1 MDGIPWDQ
9 VKAGDLDALQV
20 VLLSSST
27 SRRLRALQELRDK
40 NGSEISPETHHDLL
54 ELLFRTY
61 PLYVDRSSRQAVQ
74 QCLRSLLRGPN
85 ATEELKFLTQ
95 KLQIEAS
102 RPGLASSFA
111 FVLLEWCCILLQQ
124 ASEDKDTPLAT
135 VLDLIAV
142 DAKALEN
149 CFSHN
154 PKPAVKQSALRV
166 TRRALRAVFSSEAWG
181 ADAVRQSV
189 SRLTADSTTGNKNAP
204 LLGVVCGVCAR
215 LADKTSIL
223 EESKKEILAFY
234 IKEVV
239 SSKSAVPA
247 HIANGMSDFI
257 TSFVTYEDVAT
268 ELVPPME
275 KSILRAPEVV
285 LGGVIPPLC
294 ASLPEEIDISEL
306 VQTRLSKHLLTSMKS
321 NNPSIRQGAS
331 DSFAS
336 LLSRCRSDPLVLK
349 ITTEIISPLKTQKIT
364 TPEHRL
370 AYSQAIAAIAPSA
383 DVSNEIVQGFCPVF
397 SRESNEAALE
407 EEIKSFSKHLTY
419 LVQSKLKVS
428 DDVISTIVKGVSDKR
443 IPFRKIWQASVGEV
457 LWKSDLEDL
466 KTPEVEPLVTKFLA
480 KMKDLFGE
488 VASNP
493 LPSAQSGALSSAY
506 VFLALFHRVSD
517 VQGSAK
523 SAWEEN
529 VSQSMTLSPKPS
541 FLLNPKAYSKL
552 SSKEEVQWLVRALA
566 AVTTGPKFVSSEDAS
581 KTAWAQTFVYAIT
594 APALPSN
601 IRENSAETLSR
612 VYLTDVASFG
622 RIVLNALWAWIFSF
636 RTADKE
642 SAAVSA
648 GPESERL
655 LHMVLK
661 ALCPTKAV
669 IETSGISSSDLE
681 ALLIEML
688 ILGRP
693 ELIPNTSWIDLCLRT
708 STDPGDL
715 VRAHAPKC
723 IEQLVRVNADPLQSV
738 VPNVNLAV
746 WSAGAELAF
755 VAPDAMIPRLVD
767 QIKYDLDGTRL
778 SKFTATDAAISRTPE
793 GTAFVDVLSSKSKQP
808 AFDKNTKDYD
818 TLKWEEELRA
828 QLAEKKGQSQKKLTP
843 EENSKVKAQLAKEA
857 KIRQDVLEEVKRIE
871 RGAGLIR
878 GLATGPANDVEGWIN
893 AAVTSLLSL
902 AQAGAGLFV
911 GDVVSRAFIT
921 CADEVSTRLGP
932 LRSFVGIATLRAIGN
947 TNLPSDMEL
956 EPLGELVTRILY
968 RLRFASEQ
976 RPFDTTS
983 LAYVLPLISLVLT
996 QNGIEEAK
1004 GEEEGTQVLLALE
1017 FLSFHSS
1024 SFTDTRLPRVE
1035 VLRQLLYAMQKYTQ
1049 HYKLVK
1055 DTLFDFC
1062 RCISPNINSE
1072 ELDTLLQGTI
1082 VTEASVR
1089 TTVLQVIEAEIDLTD
1104 LDFSEHIWLG
1114 CHDLVEENVEIAD
1127 TIWEDNALEV
1137 DDTSFSKIMKYLD
1150 SKDYQLR
1157 GAAAR
1162 ALAHAI
1168 EFDKSKFAGILSE
1181 LQSKYVEEI
1190 KPKAPE
1196 KDAYGMPKK
1205 VDNAD
1210 HWEARSGIALA
1221 FNAMTN
1227 GFDGDESV
1235 SFLRFLIE
1243 KGPLL
1248 DGNSRVRGQ
1257 MTESGKSIIILRG
1270 ESKVEEMMQLL
1281 QTTLETSDKDT
1292 KTSDLL
1298 NEAVIVLY
1306 GSVATHLKADDP
1318 RLQTVISELLV
1329 ALDTPSESVQHAVSE
1344 CLPPLIRSSGSKTAE
1359 YVENLLYRLFNAPD
1373 YPRQRGA
1380 AYGLAAVVCGRGV
1393 ATLREYRIMSQLK
1406 EAAENKREKDH
1417 RRGALLAY
1425 ELFALVLGRT
1435 FEPYVIHLVPQ
1446 LLAGFGDTSISV
1458 RDTCLEASRACFQN
1472 LSSYGVKEILPTLLD
1487 GLDDTQWRSQ
1497 KGACDLLGAMAY
1509 LDPQQLAASLPDII
1523 PPLTIVL
1530 NDTHKEVRSAA
1541 NRSLQRFGE
1550 VISNPE
1556 VKSLVG
1562 VLLKALSDPT
1572 KHTDEALD
1580 SLIKVSFAHY
1590 LDAPSLALV
1599 VRILERG
1606 LSDRSNTKRKS
1617 AQIIGSLA
1625 HLTERKDLISHLPI
1639 IVAGL
1644 NLAIVD
1650 PVPTTRATAS
1660 KALGSLIE
1668 KLGEDALPEL
1678 IPNLMATL
1686 KSDTGAGDRLG
1697 SAQALS
1703 EVLAGLGTTR
1713 LEETLPTILQNV
1725 SSAKPAV
1732 REGFMTLFIFLPACF
1747 GNSFANYLSKIIP
1760 PILAGLA
1767 DDIEAIRETALRAG
1781 RLLVKNFAHK
1791 AIDLLLPELE
1801 RGLADDSYR
1810 IRLSSVELVGDLLFS
1825 LTGISG
1831 KVEGDEEEEEATQAG
1846 QSLLEVLGA
1855 ERRDKVLSAL
1865 YICRCDTSGQV
1876 KSAALGV
1883 WKALVASPRTLKD
1896 MVPTLSQLII
1906 RRLGSSNMEQ
1916 KVIASNALGDLI
1928 KKAGESVLN
1937 TLLPLLQDGLQAS
1950 PDVEVKQGICIALRE
1965 LINAASPDALEDF
1978 EDILI
1983 ATVRVALV
1991 DNDDDV
1997 REAAAEAFDSLQQI
2011 MGKRVV
2017 DQVLP
2022 YLLHLLRNDDDA
2034 EQALSALLTL
2044 LTEQTRANIILPNLI
2059 PTLLTPPITAF
2070 NARALAS
2077 LAEVAGSAMTRRL
2090 PTILNSLM
2098 DGIIETTDEE
2108 LRTELSTAFDTV
2120 LVSVDEYDGLS
2131 AAMNVM
2137 VTLVKHDDHR
2147 RRAAAA
2153 LHLTKFFAEAELD
2166 FSRYYQDLIRALL
2179 ISFDDPD
2186 KDVVKS
2192 AWTALTGLMSHMRK
2206 EEMESLAIPTRQILR
2221 QVGVAGADLP
2231 GFSLPKG
2238 IMAILPIFLQGLLNG
2253 TTDQR
2258 TQSALA
2264 MSDIIDRTRAE
2275 SLKPFVTQITG
2286 PLIRVVSERSVDI
2299 KCAIFYTLNK
2309 LLEKI
2314 PLAVK
2319 PFLPQLQRTF
2329 ARGLADTTSETLR
2342 NRAAKGLGILIT
2354 LTPRVD
2360 PLIAELIAGSKTS
2373 DIGVKNAMMKALQ
2386 EVVGKAGANMSEA
2399 SRQAIL
2405 GLIDD
2410 DASDQTDSV
2419 SITNARLLGALVKVL
2434 PAASSVP
2441 LIKNRILSGS
2451 LSHAAVLGLNALLAE
2466 CPEVLTEHFSVELP
2480 TVICQGLANKDPF
2493 VSDNSA
2499 LASGKYL
2506 LSNDGDHAFESSK
2519 TIFEALASAIQ
2530 VGNPVD
2536 TRRLS
2541 LVVIRTVSRLH
2552 PELARP
2558 HLALLAPPI
2567 FASVRDLV
2575 IPVKLAAEAAFLS
2588 IFSVVESESEVFD
2601 KYMAGPGASLPPGPK
2616 RSMSDYFKR
2625 IAIRLANQARERREA
2640 EGGEGGLGLSN
2651 DELDDEKELWSIGK
2665 VDLGEAF
2672 GDDALSNSHRRDF
2685 SVPRTSSAND
2695 RRYADI
2701 KMVNL
2706 TTQKRLA
2713 ASVVG
2718 CGKRKIWLDPNEMN
2732 EISNANSR
2740 QTIRKLV
2747 SDGLII
2753 RKPVTMHS
2761 RASARE
2767 LNEARRNGRHRG
2779 LGKRKGTKD
2788 ARMPSQVL
2796 WMRRMRV
2803 LRRLLVRYR
2812 AAGKIDKHLYHELY
2826 HLSKGNTFKHKRAL
2840 VEHADSFSL
2849 SPLQI
2854 QKAKAERARD
2864 RVLKEEMDA
2873 KRAKNKALRER
2884 RLERKEAKHN
2894 ALISEE

>member
-40 NGSEISPETHHDLL
+40 NGSEVSPETRHDLL

-61 PLYVDRSSRQAVQ
+61 PVYVDRSSRQAVQ

-85 ATEELKFLTQ
+85 ATEETKFLTQ

-124 ASEDKDTPLAT
+124 ASEDQNTPLPT

-149 CFSHN
+149 CLSHN

-166 TRRALRAVFSSEAWG
+166 TRRALRAVFTSEAWG

-189 SRLTADSTTGNKNAP
+189 SRLTADAAAANKNAP

-215 LADKTSIL
+215 LADKTPIL
-223 EESKKEILAFY
+223 EELKKDILAFY

-247 HIANGMSDFI
+247 HVANGMPDFF

-294 ASLPEEIDISEL
+294 ASLPEEIDLSEL
-306 VQTRLSKHLLTSMKS
+306 VQTRLSKNLLTSMKS

-336 LLSRCRSDPLVLK
+336 LLSRCRTDSLVLK
-349 ITTEIISPLKTQKIT
+349 ITSEIVGPLKTQKIT

-370 AYSQAIAAIAPSA
+370 AYAQAIGAISPSA
-383 DVSNEIVQGFCPVF
+383 DVSKEIVQGFCPVF

-443 IPFRKIWQASVGEV
+443 IPFRKIWQANVGEV
-457 LWKSDLEDL
+457 LWTSDLEDL
-466 KTPEVEPLVTKFLA
+466 KAPETEPLLTKFLA

-506 VFLALFHRVSD
+506 LFLALFHRVSD
-517 VQGSAK
+517 VQGSAR
-523 SAWEEN
+523 SAWEEH
-529 VSQSMTLSPKPS
+529 VTQSMTLSPKPS
-541 FLLNPKAYSKL
+541 FLLNPRAYSKL
-552 SSKEEVQWLVRALA
+552 SSKAEVQWLVRALA
-566 AVTTGPKFVSSEDAS
+566 AVASGPNFSSSDDAS
-581 KTAWAQTFVYAIT
+581 KTAWAQTFIYAIT
-594 APALPSN
+594 APAIPSN

-612 VYLTDVASFG
+612 VYQTDVASFG
-622 RIVLNALWAWIFSF
+622 RIVLNALWAWILSF

-681 ALLIEML
+681 VLLIEML

-693 ELIPNTSWIDLCLRT
+693 ELIPNTSWIELCLRT
-708 STDPGDL
+708 GTDPGDL
-715 VRAHAPKC
+715 VRAHAANC
-723 IEQLVRVNADPLQSV
+723 IEQLVCVNTDPVQSA

-746 WSAGAELAF
+746 FSAGAELAF

-878 GLATGPANDVEGWIN
+878 ALATGPANDVEGWIN
-893 AAVTSLLSL
+893 AAVSSLLSL

-932 LRSFVGIATLRAIGN
+932 LRPFVGIATLRAIGN

-976 RPFDTTS
+976 RPFDATS
-983 LAYVLPLISLVLT
+983 LAYVLPLVSLILT
-996 QNGIEEAK
+996 KNGIEEGK

-1035 VLRQLLYAMQKYTQ
+1035 VLSQLLSAMQKYTQ

-1062 RCISPNINSE
+1062 RCISPSINSE
-1072 ELDTLLQGTI
+1072 ELDTLLQGT
-1082 VTEASVR
+1082 VVAEASVR
-1089 TTVLQVIEAEIDLTD
+1089 TNVLQVIEAEIDLTD

-1114 CHDLVEENVEIAD
+1114 CHDIVEENAEIAD

-1257 MTESGKSIIILRG
+1257 MTESGKSVIILRG
-1270 ESKVEEMMQLL
+1270 ESKVEEMMNLL

-1359 YVENLLYRLFNAPD
+1359 YVENLLHRLFNAPD

-1380 AYGLAAVVCGRGV
+1380 AYGLAAVVSQGGR
-1393 ATLREYRIMSQLK
+1393 REQK
-1406 EAAENKREKDH
+1406 EKDH

-1458 RDTCLEASRACFQN
+1458 RETCLEASRACFQN

-1523 PPLTIVL
+1523 PPLTVVL

-1606 LSDRSNTKRKS
+1606 LGDRSNTKRKS

-1668 KLGEDALPEL
+1668 KLGEDALPDL

-1713 LEETLPTILQNV
+1713 LEETLPTILHNV
-1725 SSAKPAV
+1725 SSAKPSV

-1831 KVEGDEEEEEATQAG
+1831 KQEGDEEEEEATQAG

-1928 KKAGESVLN
+1928 KKAGESVLS

-1965 LINAASPDALEDF
+1965 LINAASPDALEDY

-1983 ATVRVALV
+1983 STVRVALV

-2022 YLLHLLRNDDDA
+2022 YLLHLLRNDEDA

-2137 VTLVKHDDHR
+2137 ITLVKHDDHH

-2360 PLIAELIAGSKTS
+2360 PLIAELIAGSKTT

-2419 SITNARLLGALVKVL
+2419 AITNARLLGALVKVL

-2441 LIKNRILSGS
+2441 LIKNRILTGS

-2480 TVICQGLANKDPF
+2480 TVICQGLANQDPF
-2493 VSDNSA
+2493 ISDNSA
-2499 LASGKYL
+2499 LAAGKYL
-2506 LSNDGDHAFESSK
+2506 LSNDADHAFESSK
-2519 TIFEALASAIQ
+2519 VIFEALASAIQ
-2530 VGNPVD
+2530 VGKPVD

-2567 FASVRDLV
+2567 FAGVRDLV

-2588 IFSVVESESEVFD
+2588 IFSVVESDSEVFD

-2625 IAIRLANQARERREA
+2625 IAVRLANQARERREA

-2651 DELDDEKELWSIGK
+2651 DEIDDEKELWSIGK

-2672 GDDALSNSHRRDF
+2672 GD
-2685 SVPRTSSAND
+2685 
-2695 RRYADI
+2695 
-2701 KMVNL
+2701 
-2706 TTQKRLA
+2706 
-2713 ASVVG
+2713 
-2718 CGKRKIWLDPNEMN
+2718 E
-2732 EISNANSR
+2732 
-2740 QTIRKLV
+2740 
-2747 SDGLII
+2747 
-2753 RKPVTMHS
+2753 
-2761 RASARE
+2761 
-2767 LNEARRNGRHRG
+2767 
-2779 LGKRKGTKD
+2779 
-2788 ARMPSQVL
+2788 
-2796 WMRRMRV
+2796 
-2803 LRRLLVRYR
+2803 
-2812 AAGKIDKHLYHELY
+2812 
-2826 HLSKGNTFKHKRAL
+2826 
-2840 VEHADSFSL
+2840 
-2849 SPLQI
+2849 
-2854 QKAKAERARD
+2854 
-2864 RVLKEEMDA
+2864 
-2873 KRAKNKALRER
+2873 
-2884 RLERKEAKHN
+2884 
-2894 ALISEE
+2894 

>member
-1 MDGIPWDQ
+1 MDAIPWDQ

-27 SRRLRALQELRDK
+27 SRRLRALQDLRDK
-40 NGSEISPETHHDLL
+40 NGSELSPETHQEVLD
-54 ELLFRTY
+54 LLFRTY

-74 QCLRSLLRGPN
+74 QCLRSLLRTPN
-85 ATEELKFLTQ
+85 ATEHLKFLTQ
-95 KLQIEAS
+95 KLKAEAA
-102 RPGLASSFA
+102 RPGLASAFA
-111 FVLLEWCCILLQQ
+111 FVLLEWCCILLQH
-124 ASEDKDTPLAT
+124 ASEDQNTPLAIVLELIT
-135 VLDLIAV
+135 VV
-142 DAKALEN
+142 AKALEN
-149 CFSHN
+149 CLAHN

-166 TRRALRAVFSSEAWG
+166 TRRALRAVFSSAAWG
-181 ADAVRQSV
+181 DDAVRQSV
-189 SRLTADSTTGNKNAP
+189 SQLTSDASASYKNAP
-204 LLGVVCGVCAR
+204 ILGVVCGVCAR
-215 LADKTSIL
+215 LADKKSTI
-223 EESKKEILAFY
+223 EESKKAILAFY
-234 IKEVV
+234 VKEIV
-239 SSKSAVPA
+239 SSKTVVPA
-247 HIANGMSDFI
+247 HAACGLGDFFA
-257 TSFVTYEDVAT
+257 SFVTYEDIAT

-275 KSILRAPEVV
+275 KSMLRAPEVV
-285 LGGVIPPLC
+285 LSGVIPPLC
-294 ASLPEEIDISEL
+294 ASLPEDIDISEL
-306 VQTRLSKHLLTSMKS
+306 VQTRLAKHLLASMKS

-331 DSFAS
+331 ESFGS
-336 LLSRCRSDPLVLK
+336 LLSRCKTEPLVLK
-349 ITTEIISPLKTQKIT
+349 ITGEIMGPLKTNKIT
-364 TPEHRL
+364 AAEHRV
-370 AYSQAIAAIAPSA
+370 AYAQAIAAIPSSA
-383 DVSNEIVQGFCPVF
+383 DVSKDIAQGFGLVF
-397 SRESNEAALE
+397 TRESNETALE
-407 EEIKSFSKHLTY
+407 EEIKSFSKHLAHII
-419 LVQSKLKVS
+419 QSKVKIS
-428 DDVISTIVKGVSDKR
+428 DDVANTIVKGISDKR
-443 IPFRKIWQASVGEV
+443 IPFRKLWQISIGEI
-457 LWKSDLEDL
+457 LWASDLEAL
-466 KTPEVEPLVTKFLA
+466 KSAEIEPLVTKFLA
-480 KMKDLFGE
+480 KMKDLFSE
-488 VASNP
+488 VAANP
-493 LPSAQSGALSSAY
+493 LPSATSGALSSAY
-506 VFLALFHRVSD
+506 LFLALFHKVSD
-517 VQGSAK
+517 IQGSSKAT
-523 SAWEEN
+523 WDEY
-529 VSQSMTLSPKPS
+529 VVQSMTLSPKPS
-541 FLLNPKAYSKL
+541 FMLNSKVFSKL
-552 SSKEEVQWLVRALA
+552 GSKEEVQWLVRSLA
-566 AVTTGPKFVSSEDAS
+566 AVASAPKFASADEAS
-581 KTAWAQTFVYAIT
+581 KTAWAQAFIFGIV
-594 APALPSN
+594 APAIPSN
-601 IRENSAETLSR
+601 FREVSAEILSQ
-612 VYLTDVASFG
+612 VYLKDVTSFG
-622 RIVLNALWAWIFSF
+622 HVFVRALWTWILAF

-642 SAAVSA
+642 SAANAA
-648 GPESERL
+648 GPGSERL
-655 LHMVLK
+655 LHMVVR
-661 ALCPTKAV
+661 ALCPSTDVVQK
-669 IETSGISSSDLE
+669 SGISADDLK
-681 ALLIEML
+681 AQLIEIL
-688 ILGRP
+688 ILSRP
-693 ELIPNTSWIDLCLRT
+693 ELVPSTSWISLCLRT
-708 STDPGDL
+708 GTDPGDL
-715 VRAHAPKC
+715 VRANPAKC
-723 IEQLVRVNADPLQSV
+723 IEQLVRVNADPVQSA
-738 VPNVNLAV
+738 VPDVNPAV
-746 WSAGAELAF
+746 WSSAAELAF
-755 VAPDAMIPRLVD
+755 VAPDVMIPRLVD
-767 QIKYDLDGTRL
+767 QIKFDLDGTRL
-778 SKFTATDAAISRTPE
+778 SKFTATDAAIARTPE
-793 GTAFVDVLSSKSKQP
+793 GTAFVDVLSSKSKHP

-828 QLAEKKGQSQKKLTP
+828 QLAEKKGQTQKKLTP

-857 KIRQDVLEEVKRIE
+857 KIREDVLEEVKRIE
-871 RGAGLIR
+871 RGAGLIH
-878 GLATGPANDVEGWIN
+878 GLATGPINDVSGWIN

-921 CADEVSTRLGP
+921 CSNEVSSRLGN
-932 LRSFVGIATLRAIGN
+932 LRSSAGIATLRAIGN
-947 TNLPSDMEL
+947 TNLPSDMES

-983 LAYVLPLISLVLT
+983 LAYVLPLIFQVLT
-996 QNGIEEAK
+996 QNGIQEAK

-1017 FLSFHSS
+1017 FLSFHSG
-1024 SFTDTRLPRVE
+1024 SFADSRLPRVE
-1035 VLRQLLYAMQKYTQ
+1035 VLSQLLSAMQRYTQ
-1049 HYKLVK
+1049 HYKIVK
-1055 DTLFDFC
+1055 DTLNDFC
-1062 RCISPNINSE
+1062 RCVSPNINST
-1072 ELDTLLQGTI
+1072 ELDTLLRGTI
-1082 VTEASVR
+1082 VAEASVR

-1104 LDFSEHIWLG
+1104 LDFSEHIWLA
-1114 CHDLVEENVEIAD
+1114 CHDGVEENAEIAD

-1137 DDTSFSKIMKYLD
+1137 DESSYSKIINYLD

-1168 EFDKSKFAGILSE
+1168 EFDKSKFVGILSE
-1181 LQSKYVEEI
+1181 LEAKYVDEI

-1205 VDNAD
+1205 VEVSD

-1221 FNAMTN
+1221 FSAMTN
-1227 GFDGDESV
+1227 EFDGEQGV

-1243 KGPLL
+1243 QGPLL
-1248 DGNSRVRGQ
+1248 DGNSRVRSQ
-1257 MTESGKSIIILRG
+1257 MTESGKSVIIQRG
-1270 ESKVEEMMQLL
+1270 QAKVEEMMNLL

-1292 KTSDLL
+1292 TTSDLL

-1306 GSVATHLKADDP
+1306 GSVATHLKANDP
-1318 RLQTVISELLV
+1318 RLQTVIKELLS

-1344 CLPPLIRSSGSKTAE
+1344 CLPPLIRSSGSKTKE
-1359 YVENLLYRLFNAPD
+1359 YVESLIHRLFNATE
-1373 YPRQRGA
+1373 YPPQRGA
-1380 AYGLAAVVCGRGV
+1380 AYGLAAVVCGRGIS
-1393 ATLREYRIMSQLK
+1393 TLREFRIMSLLK
-1406 EAAENKREKDH
+1406 EATENRAQKEH

-1425 ELFALVLGRT
+1425 ELLALILGRT
-1435 FEPYVIHLVPQ
+1435 FEPFVIQIVPQ
-1446 LLAGFGDTSISV
+1446 LLGGFGDTSIGV
-1458 RDTCLEASRACFQN
+1458 RDACLDASRACFQN
-1472 LSSYGVKEILPTLLD
+1472 LSSYGVKQILPTLLD

-1530 NDTHKEVRSAA
+1530 NDTHKEVRNAA

-1580 SLIKVSFAHY
+1580 SLIKVSFVHY

-1599 VRILERG
+1599 TRILERG

-1639 IVAGL
+1639 LVAGL

-1668 KLGEDALPEL
+1668 KLGEDALPDL
-1678 IPNLMATL
+1678 IPNLMSTL

-1725 SSAKPAV
+1725 SSAKASV

-1767 DDIEAIRETALRAG
+1767 DDVDAIRETALRAG

-1831 KVEGDEEEEEATQAG
+1831 KSEGEEEEEEATQAG
-1846 QSLLEVLGA
+1846 QSLLEVLGE
-1855 ERRDKVLSAL
+1855 ERRNKVLSAL

-1883 WKALVASPRTLKD
+1883 WKALVASPKTLKD

-1906 RRLGSSNMEQ
+1906 RRLGSTNMEQ

-1937 TLLPLLQDGLQAS
+1937 TLLPLLQDGLQTS
-1950 PDVEVKQGICIALRE
+1950 PDVDVKQGICIALRE
-1965 LINAASPDALEDF
+1965 LITAASPDALEDF
-1978 EDILI
+1978 EEILI

-1991 DNDDDV
+1991 DNDEDV

-2011 MGKRVV
+2011 MGKRAV

-2059 PTLLTPPITAF
+2059 PTLLTSPISAF

-2098 DGIIETTDEE
+2098 DGMVESTDEE
-2108 LRTELSTAFDTV
+2108 HREELSNAFDTV

-2131 AAMNVM
+2131 AAMSVM
-2137 VTLVKHDDHR
+2137 IGLAKHDDHR
-2147 RRAAAA
+2147 RRAAASV
-2153 LHLTKFFAEAELD
+2153 HLTKFFAEAEMD

-2179 ISFDDPD
+2179 ISFDDSD

-2206 EEMESLAIPTRQILR
+2206 EEMEALAIPTRQILR

-2238 IMAILPIFLQGLLNG
+2238 IMAILPVFLQGLLNG

-2360 PLIAELIAGSKTS
+2360 PLIAELITGSKTS
-2373 DIGVKNAMMKALQ
+2373 DVGVKNAMMKALQ
-2386 EVVGKAGANMSEA
+2386 EVVGKAGGNMSEA

-2405 GLIDD
+2405 TLIDD
-2410 DASDQTDSV
+2410 DSSDQTDSV
-2419 SITNARLLGALVKVL
+2419 AITNARLLASLVKVI
-2434 PAASSVP
+2434 PVANSIP
-2441 LIKNRILSGS
+2441 LIKNRILSGP
-2451 LSHAAVLGLNALLAE
+2451 LSHASILGLNALLAE
-2466 CPEVLTEHFSVELP
+2466 CPEVLTEHFAAELP
-2480 TVICQGLANKDPF
+2480 TVLCQGIANKDPF

-2499 LASGKYL
+2499 LAAGKYL
-2506 LSNDGDHAFESSK
+2506 LSNEGDHAFESSK
-2519 TIFEALASAIQ
+2519 AIFEAFVPAIQ
-2530 VGNPVD
+2530 AGSPSD

-2541 LVVIRTVSRLH
+2541 LVAIRTVSRLH

-2567 FASVRDLV
+2567 FACVRDLV

-2588 IFSVVESESEVFD
+2588 IFSVVESDSEVFD

-2625 IAIRLANQARERREA
+2625 VAIRLAAQARERREA

-2651 DELDDEKELWSIGK
+2651 DEVDDEKELWSIGK
-2665 VDLGEAF
+2665 VDLGDAF
-2672 GDDALSNSHRRDF
+2672 G
-2685 SVPRTSSAND
+2685 
-2695 RRYADI
+2695 
-2701 KMVNL
+2701 
-2706 TTQKRLA
+2706 
-2713 ASVVG
+2713 
-2718 CGKRKIWLDPNEMN
+2718 
-2732 EISNANSR
+2732 
-2740 QTIRKLV
+2740 
-2747 SDGLII
+2747 
-2753 RKPVTMHS
+2753 
-2761 RASARE
+2761 
-2767 LNEARRNGRHRG
+2767 
-2779 LGKRKGTKD
+2779 
-2788 ARMPSQVL
+2788 
-2796 WMRRMRV
+2796 
-2803 LRRLLVRYR
+2803 
-2812 AAGKIDKHLYHELY
+2812 
-2826 HLSKGNTFKHKRAL
+2826 
-2840 VEHADSFSL
+2840 
-2849 SPLQI
+2849 
-2854 QKAKAERARD
+2854 
-2864 RVLKEEMDA
+2864 EE
-2873 KRAKNKALRER
+2873 
-2884 RLERKEAKHN
+2884 
-2894 ALISEE
+2894 

>member
-27 SRRLRALQELRDK
+27 SRRLRALQELRDR
-40 NGSEISPETHHDLL
+40 NGSELSPETHQDIL

-61 PLYVDRSSRQAVQ
+61 PLYVDRSSRQTVQ
-74 QCLRSLLRGPN
+74 QCLRSLLRNPN
-85 ATEELKFLTQ
+85 ATEHLKFLTQ
-95 KLQIEAS
+95 KLQIEAA
-102 RPGLASSFA
+102 RPGLASTFA
-111 FVLLEWCCILLQQ
+111 FVLVEWCCILLQQ
-124 ASEDKDTPLAT
+124 ASEDSNTPLDI

-149 CFSHN
+149 CLAHD
-154 PKPAVKQSALRV
+154 PKPAVKQSAIRV
-166 TRRALRAVFSSEAWG
+166 TRRALRAVFSSEKWG

-189 SRLTADSTTGNKNAP
+189 NRLTADSTAAYRNAP
-204 LLGVVCGVCAR
+204 LLGVVCGVCTR
-215 LADKTSIL
+215 LPDRKSIVD
-223 EESKKEILAFY
+223 ETKKDILAFY

-239 SSKSAVPA
+239 SSKTAVPKHA
-247 HIANGMSDFI
+247 SNGMSDFFE
-257 TSFVTYEDVAT
+257 SFVTYEDIAT
-268 ELVPPME
+268 ELMPPME
-275 KSILRAPEVV
+275 KSMLRAPEVV
-285 LGGVIPPLC
+285 LGGVIQSLC
-294 ASLPEEIDISEL
+294 ESLPEEIDLSEL
-306 VQTRLSKHLLTSMKS
+306 VQTRLSKHLLASMKS
-321 NNPSIRQGAS
+321 NNPAIRQGAA
-331 DSFAS
+331 DSFGS
-336 LLSRCRSDPLVLK
+336 LLTRCKTGPLTVK
-349 ITTEIISPLKTQKIT
+349 IAGEIIGPLKTNKIT
-364 TPEHRL
+364 TPEHRVAYAQAL
-370 AYSQAIAAIAPSA
+370 AAVPPAV
-383 DVSNEIVQGFCPVF
+383 DVSKEIAQGFGLVF

-407 EEIKSFSKHLTY
+407 EEIKSFSKHLAY
-419 LVQSKLKVS
+419 LVQSTVKVG
-428 DDVISTIVKGVSDKR
+428 DDVINTIVKGISDKR
-443 IPFRKIWQASVGEV
+443 VPFRKIWQLNVGEV
-457 LWKSDLEDL
+457 LWKSELEAL
-466 KTPEVEPLVTKFLA
+466 KSAEIAPLVTKFLA
-480 KMKDLFGE
+480 KMKDMFSE

-506 VFLALFHRVSD
+506 LFLALFHRVSD
-517 VQGSAK
+517 VQGSDK
-523 SAWEEN
+523 PAWEEH
-529 VSQSMTLSPKPS
+529 VTQSMTLSPKPS
-541 FLLNPKAYSKL
+541 FLLNPKAYTKL
-552 SSKEEVQWLVRALA
+552 GSKEEVQWFVRALA
-566 AVTTGPKFVSSEDAS
+566 SVASGSKFSGVEDAA
-581 KTAWAQTFVYAIT
+581 KTAWAQSFIYSIT
-594 APALPSN
+594 APAIPSKFRDN
-601 IRENSAETLSR
+601 AVETLSR

-622 RIVLNALWAWIFSF
+622 RIVINALWAWILSF
-636 RTADKE
+636 RTSEKE

-648 GPESERL
+648 GSESVRL
-655 LHMVLK
+655 LHLVLK
-661 ALCPTKAV
+661 ALCPSATGLEKPVDA
-669 IETSGISSSDLE
+669 SDLQNQ
-681 ALLIEML
+681 LIE
-688 ILGRP
+688 ILVLSRP
-693 ELIPNTSWIDLCLRT
+693 ELVPNTSWIALCLKT
-708 STDPGDL
+708 GTDPGDL
-715 VRAHAPKC
+715 VRTHPAKC
-723 IEQLVRVNADPLQSV
+723 IEQLVGVNADPVQSA
-738 VPNVNLAV
+738 VPDVNLAI
-746 WSAGAELAF
+746 WSAAADLAF

-767 QIKYDLDGTRL
+767 QIKDDLDASRL

-808 AFDKNTKDYD
+808 AFDKSTKDYD

-828 QLAEKKGQSQKKLTP
+828 QLAAKKGQQQKKLTA
-843 EENSKVKAQLAKEA
+843 EEHSKVKAQLAKEA
-857 KIRQDVLEEVKRIE
+857 KIREDVQQEIKRIE
-871 RGAGLIR
+871 RGAGLIK
-878 GLATGPANDVEGWIN
+878 GLASGPLNDVEGWIN
-893 AAVTSLLSL
+893 AAVSCLLAQ

-911 GDVVSRAFIT
+911 GDVVSRAFVA
-921 CADEVSTRLGP
+921 CADEVSSRLGN

-947 TNLPSDMEL
+947 TNLPAEMEL
-956 EPLGELVTRILY
+956 EPLGQLVTRILY

-976 RPFDTTS
+976 RPFDTAS

-996 QNGIEEAK
+996 QNGIDEAK

-1017 FLSFHSS
+1017 FLSFHSG

-1035 VLRQLLYAMQKYTQ
+1035 VLSQLLSAMQRYTQ

-1062 RCISPNINSE
+1062 RCISPNISSE
-1072 ELDTLLQGTI
+1072 ELETLLEGTI

-1089 TTVLQVIEAEIDLTD
+1089 TSVLQVIEAEIDLTD

-1114 CHDLVEENVEIAD
+1114 CHDTVEENAKIAD

-1137 DDTSFSKIMKYLD
+1137 DDTTFSKIMKYLD
-1150 SKDYQLR
+1150 PKDYQLR

-1168 EFDKSKFAGILSE
+1168 EFDKSKFGGILSE
-1181 LQSKYVEEI
+1181 LQSKYIEEI
-1190 KPKAPE
+1190 KPKVPE

-1205 VDNAD
+1205 MDNVD

-1221 FNAMTN
+1221 FSAMTKE
-1227 GFDGDESV
+1227 FSADDTV
-1235 SFLRFLIE
+1235 SFLQFLIE
-1243 KGPLL
+1243 RGPLL
-1248 DGNSRVRGQ
+1248 DPNSRVRHQ
-1257 MTESGKSIIILRG
+1257 MTESGKSVITMRG
-1270 ESKVEEMMQLL
+1270 QPKVEEIMKLL
-1281 QTTLETSDKDT
+1281 QTTLETSDKDSES
-1292 KTSDLL
+1292 SDKL
-1298 NEAVIVLY
+1298 NEAVVVLY

-1318 RLQTVISELLV
+1318 RLQTVIQKLLA
-1329 ALDTPSESVQHAVSE
+1329 ALETPSESVQYA
-1344 CLPPLIRSSGSKTAE
+1344 
-1359 YVENLLYRLFNAPD
+1359 YVEELLEPLLNAKS
-1373 YPRQRGA
+1373 YPPQRGA
-1380 AYGLAAVVCGRGV
+1380 AYGLAAIVCGQGI
-1393 ATLREYRIMSQLK
+1393 ATLREFRIMSLLK
-1406 EAAENKREKDH
+1406 EATENKREPSH
-1417 RRGALLAY
+1417 RKGALLAY
-1425 ELFALVLGRT
+1425 ELFATVLGRS
-1435 FEPYVIHLVPQ
+1435 FEPYVIQIVPQ
-1446 LLAGFGDTSISV
+1446 LLGGFGDTSISV
-1458 RDTCLEASRACFQN
+1458 RDCCLEASRACFQN
-1472 LSSYGVKEILPTLLD
+1472 LSSYGVKQILPTLLD

-1580 SLIKVSFAHY
+1580 SLIKVSFVHY

-1668 KLGEDALPEL
+1668 KLGEDALPDL
-1678 IPNLMATL
+1678 IPNLMSTL

-1725 SSAKPAV
+1725 SSSKASV

-1825 LTGISG
+1825 LTGITG
-1831 KVEGDEEEEEATQAG
+1831 KTEGEEEEEEATQAG
-1846 QSLLEVLGA
+1846 QSLLEVLGE

-1865 YICRCDTSGQV
+1865 FICRCDTSGMV
-1876 KSAALGV
+1876 KTAAMGV
-1883 WKALVASPRTLKD
+1883 WKSLVASPRTLKD

-1906 RRLGSSNMEQ
+1906 RRLGSTNMEQ

-1928 KKAGESVLN
+1928 KKAGESVLS
-1937 TLLPLLQDGLQAS
+1937 TLLPLLEDGLQTS
-1950 PDVEVKQGICIALRE
+1950 PDVDVKQGICIALRE
-1965 LINAASPDALEDF
+1965 LITAASPDALEDF
-1978 EDILI
+1978 EKILI
-1983 ATVRVALV
+1983 STVRVALV
-1991 DNDDDV
+1991 DHDEDV

-2011 MGKRVV
+2011 MGKRAV

-2022 YLLHLLRNDDDA
+2022 YLLHLLRNDEDA

-2059 PTLLTPPITAF
+2059 PTLLTSPISAF

-2108 LRTELSTAFDTV
+2108 LRTELSNSFDTV
-2120 LVSVDEYDGLS
+2120 LVSVDEYDGLNV
-2131 AAMNVM
+2131 AMNVM
-2137 VTLVKHDDHR
+2137 VTLAKHDDHR
-2147 RRAAAA
+2147 RRSAAA
-2153 LHLTKFFAEAELD
+2153 LHLNKFFSEAEQD

-2179 ISFDDPD
+2179 ISFDDRD
-2186 KDVVKS
+2186 KNVVKS
-2192 AWTALTGLMSHMRK
+2192 AWTALSGLTSHIRK
-2206 EEMESLAIPTRQILR
+2206 EEMEVLAIPTRQILR
-2221 QVGVAGADLP
+2221 QVGVAGADLA

-2264 MSDIIDRTRAE
+2264 ISDIIDRTRSE

-2329 ARGLADTTSETLR
+2329 ARGLADSTSETLR

-2360 PLIAELIAGSKTS
+2360 PLIAELIAGSKTT

-2405 GLIDD
+2405 ALIDD

-2419 SITNARLLGALVKVL
+2419 AITNAHLLGALVKVL
-2434 PAASSVP
+2434 PVESAVP
-2441 LIKNRILSGS
+2441 LIKNRILNGTF
-2451 LSHAAVLGLNALLAE
+2451 SHASVLGLNALLAE
-2466 CPEVLTEHFSVELP
+2466 CPDTLTENFSVELP
-2480 TVICQGLANKDPF
+2480 TVICQGIANKDPF

-2499 LASGKYL
+2499 LAAGKYL
-2506 LSNDGDHAFESSK
+2506 LSNDGNHAFEASK
-2519 TIFEALASAIQ
+2519 TIFEALAPAIQ
-2530 VGNPVD
+2530 AGSPSD

-2552 PELARP
+2552 PELTRP

-2567 FASVRDLV
+2567 FGSVRDLV

-2588 IFSVVESESEVFD
+2588 IFSVVESDSEVFD
-2601 KYMAGPGASLPPGPK
+2601 KYMAGPGASLPPGAK

-2625 IAIRLANQARERREA
+2625 IATRLANQARERREA

-2651 DELDDEKELWSIGK
+2651 DEIDDEKELWSIGK

-2672 GDDALSNSHRRDF
+2672 GD
-2685 SVPRTSSAND
+2685 
-2695 RRYADI
+2695 
-2701 KMVNL
+2701 
-2706 TTQKRLA
+2706 
-2713 ASVVG
+2713 
-2718 CGKRKIWLDPNEMN
+2718 E
-2732 EISNANSR
+2732 
-2740 QTIRKLV
+2740 
-2747 SDGLII
+2747 
-2753 RKPVTMHS
+2753 
-2761 RASARE
+2761 
-2767 LNEARRNGRHRG
+2767 
-2779 LGKRKGTKD
+2779 
-2788 ARMPSQVL
+2788 
-2796 WMRRMRV
+2796 
-2803 LRRLLVRYR
+2803 
-2812 AAGKIDKHLYHELY
+2812 
-2826 HLSKGNTFKHKRAL
+2826 
-2840 VEHADSFSL
+2840 
-2849 SPLQI
+2849 
-2854 QKAKAERARD
+2854 
-2864 RVLKEEMDA
+2864 
-2873 KRAKNKALRER
+2873 
-2884 RLERKEAKHN
+2884 
-2894 ALISEE
+2894 